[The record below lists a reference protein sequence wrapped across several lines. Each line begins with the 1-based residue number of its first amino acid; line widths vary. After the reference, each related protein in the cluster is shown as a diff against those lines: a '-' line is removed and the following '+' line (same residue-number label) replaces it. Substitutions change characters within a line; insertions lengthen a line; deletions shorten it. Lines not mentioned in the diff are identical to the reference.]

1 MPDAEFASS
10 GVAADAVGQL
20 FATGAFSFRHHLREA
35 NVVAYFSVAV
45 SAVASAY
52 AVITVVAELPR
63 AVNGDAGSRVVRAG
77 VVPVEAA
84 PASCP
89 PYWCAPAAGL
99 LSYLR
104 LRLVRL
110 RD

>member
-1 MPDAEFASS
+1 MPDAVFASS
-10 GVAADAVGQL
+10 VVAAAAEGQL
-20 FATGAFSFRHHLREA
+20 FATGAFSFQHHLREA

-52 AVITVVAELPR
+52 AVITVAAELPR
-63 AVNGDAGSRVVRAG
+63 AVNGDAGSRVVRG

-84 PASCP
+84 PASC